1 MQLQAGCAHF
11 DDDMAFLPDYGPAD
25 GRAAYLCDANA
36 FGAWALGPLSLLER
50 DGLTFPQL
58 IEPRALARRVVEKVL
73 GPVIRENEPEAFVAD
88 EPLNLSVHRC

>member
-1 MQLQAGCAHF
+1 MTTWRSSLTTDQ
-11 DDDMAFLPDYGPAD
+11 PTD
-25 GRAAYLCDANA
+25 GQRYLRDANA